1 MTLVRRSLVQRQACT
16 AASNRAELIG
26 VFVEGWL
33 VVNLYA
39 HPHDGPGEAAQLCHD
54 TFIECRLQRSH
65 PWIVCGDFN
74 SLPNDSEISTLCAS
88 FGGTYTGL
96 GRPTRWDSSR
106 EVDWSCTNYP
116 ALVAPVVASDLWISD
131 HMQLSTALE
140 APLRSPPVGKLRR
153 TPNLRKP
160 PSLPTEEWRRL
171 LKHAWESSSR
181 VKALE
186 AQLLGAPALQAQ
198 QVWDAFQLCLQE
210 TFLEAL
216 RRVPGAEVPR
226 RGALSAKG
234 AVAEVRSES
243 LPCRGPRQEH
253 GSLAKRKVRNR
264 LARLYDFLRCLRAE
278 RTSTA
283 NTQVSA
289 NLAAHRDALGDLD
302 SLQVSNAIASL
313 KADLRR
319 AETQVKA
326 RALQDWRARVT
337 QDTAELSKWLKSK
350 TAEHAHCVEDE
361 QGEVSE
367 TLPAAAETIASY
379 WQDFWSSLR
388 AHRPP
393 LTERVQAL
401 VAGIPLPARL
411 MKGAGG
417 PDGWHA
423 QEDVAAITGE
433 DVYETL
439 HSIFHE
445 YSSRGF
451 LPTLDYTKAFD
462 SLDVEVSLAVLQRHR
477 WPAALLNLLRP
488 VWGCQGRFVQWGHH
502 TRSSPLM
509 GYGQPQR
516 DPLGPLVMTLWL
528 QSGLATVGRNHRT
541 SAALRFTLTIAAWL
555 APRPVG
561 FTAPGS
567 AGGTLWQG
575 LGRC

>member
-1 MTLVRRSLVQRQACT
+1 M
-16 AASNRAELIG
+16 
-26 VFVEGWL
+26 
-33 VVNLYA
+33 
-39 HPHDGPGEAAQLCHD
+39 
-54 TFIECRLQRSH
+54 
-65 PWIVCGDFN
+65 
-74 SLPNDSEISTLCAS
+74 PNDSEISTLCAS

-131 HMQLSTALE
+131 HMQLRTALE

-181 VKALE
+181 VTALE

-216 RRVPGAEVPR
+216 CRVPGAEVPR

-234 AVAEVRSES
+234 AVAEVRPES

-253 GSLAKRKVRNR
+253 EHGSLAERKVRNR

-278 RTSTA
+278 RTGTA

-313 KADLRR
+313 KADLHRT
-319 AETQVKA
+319 ETQVKA
-326 RALQDWRARVT
+326 RALQDWRARIT
-337 QDTAELSKWLKSK
+337 QDTAELSKWLKSN
-350 TAEHAHCVEDE
+350 EHAHCIEDE

-388 AHRPP
+388 ANRPP
-393 LTERVQAL
+393 LTERVQAV
-401 VAGIPLPARL
+401 VAGIPLPAREASLPLPPPELLLSQARL

-423 QEDVAAITGE
+423 QEVCH
-433 DVYETL
+433 L
-439 HSIFHE
+439 
-445 YSSRGF
+445 
-451 LPTLDYTKAFD
+451 
-462 SLDVEVSLAVLQRHR
+462 
-477 WPAALLNLLRP
+477 
-488 VWGCQGRFVQWGHH
+488 
-502 TRSSPLM
+502 
-509 GYGQPQR
+509 
-516 DPLGPLVMTLWL
+516 PLGVFQLFRSLLDLFSRT
-528 QSGLATVGRNHRT
+528 SGLPRQFFQSRMVCLPKPGKVTAGRVRVQDTRPITIQTV
-541 SAALRFTLTIAAWL
+541 
-555 APRPVG
+555 
-561 FTAPGS
+561 
-567 AGGTLWQG
+567 
-575 LGRC
+575 